1 VTQKKVNIFLII
13 LSLIGLAVSIYLW
26 YLYGRPYRIEC
37 TLSDCQ
43 SVRESEYS
51 KLLGISLPILGT
63 LYYAGLIVY
72 LVFRTIKPELIKIN
86 YEDVL
91 VTLATS
97 FGFIF
102 SLYLTF
108 IEAFII
114 DAFCQ
119 WCLIS
124 ALVASLIFVWSV
136 LRFKMK

>member
-1 VTQKKVNIFLII
+1 VSQKKVNIFLII
-13 LSLIGLAVSIYLW
+13 LSLIGLVVSIYLW
-26 YLYGRPYRIEC
+26 YLYERPYRIEC

-51 KLLGISLPILGT
+51 NLLGVSLPIWGT
-63 LYYAGLIVY
+63 LYYVGLIVY

-86 YEDVL
+86 YEDAL
-91 VTLATS
+91 FTIATS

-124 ALVASLIFVWSV
+124 AFVASLIFVWSV
-136 LRFKMK
+136 LRFRMK